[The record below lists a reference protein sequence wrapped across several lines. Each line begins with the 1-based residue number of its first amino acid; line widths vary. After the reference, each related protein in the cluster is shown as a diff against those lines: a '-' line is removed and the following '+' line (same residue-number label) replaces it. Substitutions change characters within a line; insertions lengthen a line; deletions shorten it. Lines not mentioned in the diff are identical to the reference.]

1 MRGKRAAGLL
11 TSHTHFIPA
20 GLALMCPFGLGAVRP
35 PGAVERPTRIVTT
48 AGALIM
54 SDLADRLTELE
65 RRITELRDFL

>member
-1 MRGKRAAGLL
+1 M
-11 TSHTHFIPA
+11 F
-20 GLALMCPFGLGAVRP
+20 PFGLGAVRP

>member
-1 MRGKRAAGLL
+1 MFR
-11 TSHTHFIPA
+11 
-20 GLALMCPFGLGAVRP
+20 FGLGAVRP

-48 AGALIM
+48 AGALTM